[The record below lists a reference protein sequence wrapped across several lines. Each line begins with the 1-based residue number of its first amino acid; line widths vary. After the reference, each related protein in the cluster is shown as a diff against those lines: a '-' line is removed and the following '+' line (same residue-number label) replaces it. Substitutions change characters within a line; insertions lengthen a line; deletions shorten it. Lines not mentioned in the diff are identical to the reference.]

1 MQSVLGRRR
10 LLKILIIGINH
21 RRGISSQTVP
31 KGSHRPL
38 GNLSRSPSLETVL
51 VQKKMCSKA
60 KVAYPR
66 ATDHCRSVQ
75 ATQQEGSGEE

>member
-1 MQSVLGRRR
+1 MLGRRR
-10 LLKILIIGINH
+10 LLKILITDTNH

-38 GNLSRSPSLETVL
+38 GNLSKLPSLETVL
-51 VQKKMCSKA
+51 VQMKMCSKA

-66 ATDHCRSVQ
+66 ATDHCWS
-75 ATQQEGSGEE
+75 AAC

>member
-1 MQSVLGRRR
+1 M
-10 LLKILIIGINH
+10 KILIIDTNH

-51 VQKKMCSKA
+51 VQKKMWSKA
-60 KVAYPR
+60 NVTYPR

-75 ATQQEGSGEE
+75 ATQQERSGEE